1 MLNLKALKAAAEAAT
16 PGPWD
21 VWAETTMTK
30 EDAISELAFQV
41 KHTPDQDFA
50 GAVYLLNADGK
61 CPALTGCGP
70 RSKENADFIALANP
84 STILSLIER
93 CEELEGALRPFAD
106 TYRAKSDPG
115 TADLYDEQPQAW
127 HVPLGAWRRAS
138 RQVRAL
144 SKADATS

>member
-1 MLNLKALKAAAEAAT
+1 MSLDMKALKKAAETMDEADYAAL
-16 PGPWD
+16 D
-21 VWAETTMTK
+21 K
-30 EDAISELAFQV
+30 
-41 KHTPDQDFA
+41 
-50 GAVYLLNADGK
+50 YLNA
-61 CPALTGCGP
+61 TSP
-70 RSKENADFIALANP
+70 R
-84 STILSLIER
+84 TILSLIER

-138 RQVRAL
+138 RQVPRAL